1 MAASRKAPC
10 AVWHGM
16 AFARTWLRKP
26 VRLAHFV
33 VLGVEALAQIGLV
46 WATVRLL
53 PSRKWRGWLQP
64 TDLEQPPLQLAR
76 DLRRI
81 IAFLGPVLPR
91 RTHCLICAI
100 AARAM
105 LARRGYGST
114 LSLGA
119 DASQPAMT
127 AHAWLSAASII
138 VTGRETMADYREVAR
153 F

>member
-1 MAASRKAPC
+1 MVP
-10 AVWHGM
+10 
-16 AFARTWLRKP
+16 ARLWLRKP
-26 VRLAHFV
+26 ARLAHFAA
-33 VLGVEALAQIGLV
+33 LGVEALAQISWV
-46 WATVRLL
+46 WMTVRLL

-64 TDLEQPPLQLAR
+64 TDLQQPPLQLAR

-91 RTHCLICAI
+91 RTRCLICAM

-114 LSLGA
+114 LSLGT
-119 DASQPAMT
+119 DTSQSAMT
-127 AHAWLSAASII
+127 AHAWLSASSII
-138 VTGRETMADYREVAR
+138 VTGRESMADYKEVAR